1 MALAQKDM
9 IARPDAV
16 PMRIGVRIAGHMPGV
31 MLMLVVM
38 GMVMIVD
45 MRHGGSLA
53 RISPGGYAP

>member
-1 MALAQKDM
+1 M